1 MQKEVIVYSIT
12 SFRRKI
18 MRNVAIYVRVS
29 TMHQAEQGYSIDSQ
43 LVDCR
48 KSSRFRCYNNK

>member
-1 MQKEVIVYSIT
+1 
-12 SFRRKI
+12 

-43 LVDCR
+43 LADCR
-48 KSSRFRCYNNK
+48 KKAHDLGAITINEYVDKGKSGAFFAGVR